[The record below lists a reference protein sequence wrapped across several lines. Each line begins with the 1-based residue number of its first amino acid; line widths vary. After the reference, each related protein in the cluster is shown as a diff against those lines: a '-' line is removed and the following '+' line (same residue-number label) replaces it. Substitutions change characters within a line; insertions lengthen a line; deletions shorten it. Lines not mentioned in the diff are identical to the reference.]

1 MIPFTGLARRFAPV
15 ALLAILAGCAG
26 GSSGYTVS
34 GNQCN
39 AAQHQALV
47 GRNVG
52 EIILP
57 PSLPKREIAQGR
69 IVPQDYNPRR
79 LNMYVDPKGWVGRI
93 TCG

>member
-1 MIPFTGLARRFAPV
+1 MTPFSRFACRCVPV
-15 ALLAILAGCAG
+15 ALLVMIAGCAG
-26 GSSGYTVS
+26 GSSGYTVP

-57 PSLPKREIAQGR
+57 PALPKREISQGR
-69 IVPQDYNPRR
+69 MVTQDYNPRR
-79 LNMYVDPKGWVGRI
+79 LNMYVDPKGWVARI